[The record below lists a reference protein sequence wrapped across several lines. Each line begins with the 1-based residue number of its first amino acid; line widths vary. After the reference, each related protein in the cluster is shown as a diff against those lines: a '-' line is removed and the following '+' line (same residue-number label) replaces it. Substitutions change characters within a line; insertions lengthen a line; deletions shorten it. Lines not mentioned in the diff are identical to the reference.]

1 MTDFQTSLIAAAGVF
16 VAGVFVYN
24 KWQEHKAKKSVERAF
39 ASEHDDVLMRTEE
52 PGFDAGAVEHAP
64 THGTEHAPAHG
75 LADGLAHGAHPVR
88 AEPSFTLGDVPVVD
102 GGSGAYGKPPH
113 EDAVAPGVVADDVQP
128 PRFSIDEPAA
138 TTPAPVAEPAA
149 AATPEFTIDPLPEAP
164 PAAEAGPDAASDAV
178 PAAAAPVAASAT
190 AAPAAAASSAAVP
203 APAPAVAPVAPDPAA
218 EAAALRAEQATA
230 LVDPLIDCLL
240 PLEMEIAQRGEKLL
254 PALQKLRLVGNKPVH
269 YIGLAVSGDWEPV
282 RHGVVYTKVQ
292 GGVQLA
298 SRTTALN
305 ELEYSELVTRLRG
318 VADEIGAEPQIP
330 DMIEVMAEAR
340 NLHRFVAAHDAQL
353 GVNLAANGAPWDVTT
368 LVGALEKQGFDLRPD
383 GRFVK
388 GDGDGGQLF
397 TLSTNVTPAE
407 ETTARLTLL
416 LDVPCVAPA
425 RDGFGAMIACA
436 KSLVQRLDAIIVD
449 DYNQPL
455 SDASIA
461 EIAGQVK
468 AFYADM
474 EAADIPAGSTR
485 ALRLF
490 N

>member
-16 VAGVFVYN
+16 VAGVFIYN

-39 ASEHDDVLMRTEE
+39 ASEHDDVLMRAEE
-52 PGFDAGAVEHAP
+52 PAFDAGGIDPALDAAHAP
-64 THGTEHAPAHG
+64 LHTHDDAPAHAPAH
-75 LADGLAHGAHPVR
+75 AQAHAPVTAR
-88 AEPSFTLGDVPVVD
+88 AEPSFTLGDLPMVD
-102 GGSGAYGKPPH
+102 AGSGAYGKPPH
-113 EDAVAPGVVADDVQP
+113 EDTVAPSVVADDVQ
-128 PRFSIDEPAA
+128 RLEPSVDV
-138 TTPAPVAEPAA
+138 PAGVAEPLA
-149 AATPEFTIDPLPEAP
+149 
-164 PAAEAGPDAASDAV
+164 PAA
-178 PAAAAPVAASAT
+178 PAAPVTPAAPVAAAPAST
-190 AAPAAAASSAAVP
+190 AAP
-203 APAPAVAPVAPDPAA
+203 APAPAPAPPTPTPAPAPAA
-218 EAAALRAEQATA
+218 TPAIEPAVPVRSADAAVPPSELATA

-240 PLEMEIAQRGEKLL
+240 PLEMAAPLRGEKLL
-254 PALQKLRLVGNKPVH
+254 PVLQKLRLVGNKPVH
-269 YIGLAVSGDWEPV
+269 YVGLAVSGDWEPI
-282 RHGVVYTKVQ
+282 RYGTVYTKLQ

-305 ELEYSELVTRLRG
+305 ELEYSELVTRLRTMS
-318 VADEIGAEPQIP
+318 DEIGAEPQIP
-330 DMIEVMAEAR
+330 DMMEVMAEAR

-383 GRFVK
+383 GRFVMS
-388 GDGDGGQLF
+388 DGEGGQLF
-397 TLSTNVTPAE
+397 TLSTNVSPAE
-407 ETTARLTLL
+407 ETTGRLTLL

-468 AFYADM
+468 EFYADM
-474 EAADIPAGSTR
+474 EASDIPAGSTR